1 MLKLLQDENF
11 YNTETFH
18 QMLLMGDECK
28 VNKSQLSNNVRG
40 DEFVNE
46 RTSLNQV
53 VYVKKKL
60 PKTNSFKKY

>member
-18 QMLLMGDECK
+18 QMLLIGDECK
-28 VNKSQLSNNVRG
+28 TNKSHLKNKRT
-40 DEFVNE
+40 DEFE
-46 RTSLNQV
+46 DEQTSLNQV